1 MKTVLALIVAATL
14 GISSVAFAADTVA
27 PTVAPMATTPAAHS
41 APAKTVHHKKAI
53 KSMKSDSMKKMDK
66 AAPMQKAQ
74 AAKKHPKKA
83 AHSKSAPAVVPVAK

>member
-27 PTVAPMATTPAAHS
+27 PPVAPMATTPAAHS
-41 APAKTVHHKKAI
+41 APAKTVHHKKAT
-53 KSMKSDSMKKMDK
+53 KSMKKMDK